1 MARIIQLTDMH
12 VLPPSQRVSGVL
24 NTYELL
30 IDTIDTLLDD
40 WHKIGPIDAMIVTGD
55 ITETGDV
62 ESYQLFRQQVRRLP
76 VPYFLIPGNHD
87 RRDPLRQ
94 CFEDM
99 ATIPKSGKINWVHD
113 LADLRLIGLDTLIE
127 GQGGGDLDD
136 ADLKFLAQAIA
147 AADTRPILL
156 AMHHPP
162 FASGMVFMDQIGLT
176 DTGPLADILNAAP
189 NEIRIICG
197 HVHSTIISNIGN
209 TVAISAAA
217 TCSAFPTDYRIDAPV
232 GFNKT
237 PRGYSLHNWDQG
249 FRTTCMTLA
258 KSSGP
263 NPFNAP

>member
-12 VLPPSQRVSGVL
+12 VLPPSQWVSGVL

-40 WHKIGPIDAMIVTGD
+40 WHKIGPIDAVIVTGD

-113 LADLRLIGLDTLIE
+113 LADLRLIGPPHAPT
-127 GQGGGDLDD
+127 
-136 ADLKFLAQAIA
+136 
-147 AADTRPILL
+147 PLL
-156 AMHHPP
+156 
-162 FASGMVFMDQIGLT
+162 S
-176 DTGPLADILNAAP
+176 
-189 NEIRIICG
+189 
-197 HVHSTIISNIGN
+197 
-209 TVAISAAA
+209 
-217 TCSAFPTDYRIDAPV
+217 
-232 GFNKT
+232 
-237 PRGYSLHNWDQG
+237 
-249 FRTTCMTLA
+249 
-258 KSSGP
+258 
-263 NPFNAP
+263 